1 MFMKLSD
8 RFSTS
13 NPITKKVT
21 IMKKLIAVATISFS
35 AIMASAANV
44 LATPAALAVEAEQIH
59 QTTGV
64 VKKVDLEKARVTL
77 AHEAVPSLGWPGMTM
92 GFSVEDQALL
102 KSLEPGQSVQFDFI
116 EGEGGMFVVTDIST
130 R

>member
-8 RFSTS
+8 QFSTS

-21 IMKKLIAVATISFS
+21 VMKKLIAVATVSFS

-44 LATPAALAVEAEQIH
+44 LAAPAALAVDAEQTH

-92 GFSVEDQALL
+92 GFAVEDSAML
-102 KSLEPGQSVQFDFI
+102 KSLEAGQSVQFDFI
-116 EGEGGMFVVTDIST
+116 EGEGGMFVVTDISNH
-130 R
+130 